1 MASLVELVTQ
11 VFHSFKLGRPETTR
25 TLFSFFCTFANS
37 FMFNFTKAKLKVI
50 IPKIEQSAFKFDS
63 KVV

>member
-1 MASLVELVTQ
+1 MATLVELVTQ
-11 VFHSFKLGRPETTR
+11 VFYSFELGRPETTR
-25 TLFSFFCTFANS
+25 TLLSFSYTFANS

-50 IPKIEQSAFKFDS
+50 IPKIEQSVFKFDS